1 MFWFE
6 ATSDSLRWR
15 IKNIMREITL
25 EELLA
30 AGAHFGHQV
39 IRANPK
45 ARDFVFEARDNIQ
58 IIDLSKT
65 KQGLEEAAEFIKSI
79 ARTGGIL
86 LVVGTKRQA
95 REIVAKH
102 FEKVKDKNVLFV
114 TNHWVGGILTNFS
127 EVSKNIKKM
136 HDLEAKLK
144 DEAEKAKYTKKE
156 IGLWEKERQRLEALY
171 GGIASM
177 TKMPDAIYIIDSH
190 FEDLAVK
197 EAGAMGV
204 PSVAIVDTNADPN
217 VIDYPIPANDDA
229 VGSIDIIT
237 GYLIDA
243 WNENFRKPEE
253 KKEGEVAE
261 GSPRPELPALKTEG
275 IKPEDTRSLSEAR
288 QPSSAKKT
296 KGKRSRS
303 SVASRSGKPSA
314 KEAKLAS

>member
-1 MFWFE
+1 
-6 ATSDSLRWR
+6 
-15 IKNIMREITL
+15 MREITL

-65 KQGLEEAAEFIKSI
+65 KEGLEEAAEFLKGV
-79 ARTGGIL
+79 ARTGGTL
-86 LVVGTKRQA
+86 LIAGTKRQA
-95 REIVAKH
+95 REVVAKH

-136 HDLEAKLK
+136 HDLGEKLK
-144 DEAEKAKYTKKE
+144 DENEKAKYTKKE
-156 IGLWEKERQRLEALY
+156 IGLWEKERQRLEGLY
-171 GGIASM
+171 GGISSM
-177 TKMPDAIYIIDSH
+177 TKLPDAIFIIDSH
-190 FEDLAVK
+190 FEGIAVK
-197 EAGAMGV
+197 ESRSMRV

-237 GYLIDA
+237 GYLIDT
-243 WNENFRKPEE
+243 WDENFRKPEE
-253 KKEGEVAE
+253 KKEGGVSEMAKEVKIE
-261 GSPRPELPALKTEG
+261 QKSEPKEEKPKEKT
-275 IKPEDTRSLSEAR
+275 
-288 QPSSAKKT
+288 AKKT
-296 KGKRSRS
+296 PKAK
-303 SVASRSGKPSA
+303 
-314 KEAKLAS
+314 KEAKTKKKAK